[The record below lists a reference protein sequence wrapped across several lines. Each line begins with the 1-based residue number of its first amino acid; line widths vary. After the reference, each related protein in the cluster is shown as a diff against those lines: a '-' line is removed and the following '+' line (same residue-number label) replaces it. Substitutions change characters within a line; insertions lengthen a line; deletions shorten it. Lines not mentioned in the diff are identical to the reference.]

1 MEEPY
6 ASSCVAFTSST
17 IALGSLRPDKAK
29 SATGDSVLFSAA
41 VRADLDAMEAVE
53 AQLTDIFDRDFGW
66 GGL

>member
-1 MEEPY
+1 LLRASMEEPY

-41 VRADLDAMEAVE
+41 VR
-53 AQLTDIFDRDFGW
+53 QIWTPWRQW
-66 GGL
+66 RRS